1 MSDINEIV
9 FELRYRCNDILSVE
23 KYLNNI
29 DGVIFDLDDT
39 LYSEK
44 DYVKSGYKAI
54 AKQFPEIK
62 DVDRKLWDAFLKG
75 EKAIDSVF
83 AAVQMEEKKEEAL
96 NVDREHMPTITL
108 YEGVKD
114 MLYRIRKSGKKIGI
128 ITDGRPEGQ
137 RNKLKALDLN
147 KVVDDIIITDELG
160 GIQFRKPNDISF
172 RIMQNR
178 WLLPYKQIIYVG
190 DNLNKDFQAPR
201 QLGMKYIY
209 FENQDGLYFN
219 NKK

>member
-96 NVDREHMPTITL
+96 NVYREHMPTITL

>member
-1 MSDINEIV
+1 
-9 FELRYRCNDILSVE
+9 
-23 KYLNNI
+23 
-29 DGVIFDLDDT
+29 
-39 LYSEK
+39 
-44 DYVKSGYKAI
+44 
-54 AKQFPEIK
+54 
-62 DVDRKLWDAFLKG
+62 
-75 EKAIDSVF
+75 
-83 AAVQMEEKKEEAL
+83 
-96 NVDREHMPTITL
+96 MPTITL
-108 YEGVKD
+108 YEGVRD

-147 KVVDDIIITDELG
+147 KVIDDIIITDELG